1 MSELAFAPK
10 IIKSDRNEIVR
21 AQKLD
26 LRLGIITGSL
36 AARDE
41 NGNMI
46 LSFALGRL
54 LEAIRERV
62 PETRVCIPI
71 LPQPR
76 HDMNHVLQYPDES
89 IVPLP
94 PLRTTLGSQAHYLK
108 TRRVLVNFAR
118 SVDMLF
124 VRLPFQLPSCLLGLG
139 KPKLLQVVSNPYEV
153 IKASSDYS
161 GVMKVLARRFARH
174 LEATMK
180 RLVTEDTTRTV
191 TNGRQMW
198 DKLQCVNGRVTVSS
212 CIHESEMQPRT
223 DFRLGDPPRLLFVGY
238 IRPEKGVDILLD
250 AFDHIRQR
258 RKIKLTIVGKSDRAS
273 GAEELALQ
281 RIRQSPFRDD
291 IEVKGMLNYGSE
303 LFDLYRS
310 HDLYV
315 LSSLSEG
322 TPRTLVE
329 ARGFGC
335 PVVATNV
342 GGIPTSVEDG
352 KDGLLVEPSDTE
364 QLANAIQRVLDDEVL
379 RLSLIREG
387 LRRSRLHTLERFTDE
402 LVEEM
407 RILATGSGI
416 VESVY
421 S

>member
-1 MSELAFAPK
+1 
-10 IIKSDRNEIVR
+10 
-21 AQKLD
+21 
-26 LRLGIITGSL
+26 
-36 AARDE
+36 
-41 NGNMI
+41 
-46 LSFALGRL
+46 
-54 LEAIRERV
+54 
-62 PETRVCIPI
+62 
-71 LPQPR
+71 
-76 HDMNHVLQYPDES
+76 
-89 IVPLP
+89 
-94 PLRTTLGSQAHYLK
+94 
-108 TRRVLVNFAR
+108 
-118 SVDMLF
+118 
-124 VRLPFQLPSCLLGLG
+124 
-139 KPKLLQVVSNPYEV
+139 
-153 IKASSDYS
+153 
-161 GVMKVLARRFARH
+161 
-174 LEATMK
+174 
-180 RLVTEDTTRTV
+180 
-191 TNGRQMW
+191 MW

-342 GGIPTSVEDG
+342 GVSQHLLKTARTVCSSSRAIRSSLRMRFSVCLMM
-352 KDGLLVEPSDTE
+352 KSC
-364 QLANAIQRVLDDEVL
+364 A
-379 RLSLIREG
+379 
-387 LRRSRLHTLERFTDE
+387 
-402 LVEEM
+402 
-407 RILATGSGI
+407 
-416 VESVY
+416 
-421 S
+421 